1 MLLRRTIAV
10 VLALLVALA
19 GCSRADQQP
28 TSVNTGP
35 GAADRPN
42 MVFVLTDDL
51 SMNLLQ
57 YMPQVQK
64 LAKDGASFANY
75 SVTDSL
81 CCPSRSSIFTG
92 KFPHNT
98 GVFTN
103 GGDDGGFK
111 TFHKRENEDS
121 TFATAL
127 QKAGYHTAMMGK
139 YLNGYQP
146 DGTVDGQDN
155 YVPPGWDDWFVA
167 GDGYKEYNYTLNTN
181 HELDKHGKE
190 PSDYLTDVV
199 AGKARDVITSSAD
212 AGKPFF
218 VEVATFAP
226 HGPYTPA
233 PQDKD
238 KFPGLTA
245 PRDASYD
252 KLPANAPPW
261 LAKHPALTPKQ
272 QKALDAAFRKRA
284 QAVQAVDRMV
294 GSLRET
300 LEKEGVANNT
310 VVVFSSDN
318 GYHLGEHRLT
328 AGKQTAFE
336 TDIHVPLVMTGP
348 GIKAGS
354 TVQQP
359 AQNIDL
365 APTFETLAG
374 LTPAKDVDG
383 RSLTSLFGGT
393 APNDWRTTSLVE
405 HHGPDT
411 DPTDPDH
418 PQKGSGNPTTY
429 EALRTATT
437 TYVEYSDGT
446 VEYYDRSKD
455 PLQLNNTASALPTAQ
470 RAALHAKLMA
480 LKACKGEA
488 ACWKA
493 AG

>member
-1 MLLRRTIAV
+1 MHSRRTIAV
-10 VLALLVALA
+10 VLALLVVLA
-19 GCSRADQQP
+19 GCSKTQQP
-28 TSVNTGP
+28 IVQQAPVKSE
-35 GAADRPN
+35 RPN
-42 MVFVLTDDL
+42 IVFVLTDDL

-57 YMPQVQK
+57 HMPQVQQ

-92 KFPHNT
+92 KFPHDT

-111 TFHKRENEDS
+111 VFHQRKNEDS

-155 YVPPGWDDWFVA
+155 YVPPGWNDWYVA
-167 GDGYKEYNYTLNTN
+167 GNGYPEYNYTLNAN
-181 HELDKHGKE
+181 HKLEKHGKE
-190 PSDYLTDVV
+190 PSDYLTDVL
-199 AGKARDVITSSAD
+199 AAKAKDVITA
-212 AGKPFF
+212 AKQQPFF
-218 VEVATFAP
+218 LEIATFAP

-238 KFPGLTA
+238 KFPGLKA

-252 KLPANAPPW
+252 KLPTNAPAW
-261 LAKHPALTPKQ
+261 LAKHPALTAKQ
-272 QKALDAAFRKRA
+272 QKALDKAYRKRT
-284 QAVQAVDRMV
+284 QAVQSVDRMV
-294 GSLRET
+294 GSLRDT
-300 LEKEGVANNT
+300 LDKAGVADNT

-336 TDIHVPLVMTGP
+336 TDIHVPLVIAGP
-348 GIKAGS
+348 GIKAG
-354 TVQQP
+354 TTLQQP

-374 LTPAKDVDG
+374 LTPAPDVDG
-383 RSLTSLFGGT
+383 HTLTPLLGGT
-393 APNDWRTTSLVE
+393 TPTTWRTTNLVE
-405 HHGPDT
+405 HHGPDK

-418 PQKGSGNPTTY
+418 PKKGSGNPTTY
-429 EALRTATT
+429 EALRTATS
-437 TYVEYSDGT
+437 TYVEYTDGA
-446 VEYYDRSKD
+446 VEYYDRTKD
-455 PLQLNNTASALPTAQ
+455 PLQLNNIAASLPASQ
-470 RAALHAKLMA
+470 RTALHAKLQA
-480 LKACKGEA
+480 LKFCKGQD

-493 AG
+493 AA

>member
-1 MLLRRTIAV
+1 MLFRRTFAV
-10 VLALLVALA
+10 VLALVVALA

-28 TSVNTGP
+28 TSVNTSAGEP
-35 GAADRPN
+35 DHPN

-51 SMNLLQ
+51 SMNLLP
-57 YMPQVQK
+57 YIPQVQK

-92 KFPHNT
+92 KFPHDT

-103 GGDDGGFK
+103 GGKDGGFK

-146 DGTVDGQDN
+146 DGKVDGQDN
-155 YVPPGWDDWFVA
+155 YVPPGWDDWAVA
-167 GDGYKEYNYTLNTN
+167 GAGYNEYNYTLNVN
-181 HELDKHGKE
+181 HKLEKHGKE
-190 PSDYLTDVV
+190 PSDYLTDVL
-199 AGKARDVITSSAD
+199 AGKARDVISTSAD
-212 AGKPFF
+212 AKQPFF
-218 VEVATFAP
+218 LEVSTFSP

-238 KFPGLTA
+238 KFPGLKA
-245 PRDASYD
+245 PRDGSYG

-261 LAKHPALTPKQ
+261 LAKHPPLTPKQ
-272 QKALDAAFRKRA
+272 QTALDQAFRKRA
-284 QAVQAVDRMV
+284 QAVQSVDRMI
-294 GSLRET
+294 GSLRDT
-300 LEKEGVANNT
+300 LEKKGVADNT

-318 GYHLGEHRLT
+318 GYHLGEHSLT

-336 TDIHVPLVMTGP
+336 TDIHVPLVMAGP
-348 GIKAGS
+348 GLKAGS

-365 APTFETLAG
+365 APTFETLGG
-374 LTPAKDVDG
+374 LTPAPDVDG
-383 RSLTSLFGGT
+383 HTLTPLLGGT
-393 APNDWRTTSLVE
+393 APKDWRTTSLVE

-411 DPTDPDH
+411 DPKDPDH
-418 PQKGSGNPTTY
+418 PEKGSGNPTSY
-429 EALRTATT
+429 EALRTATA

-446 VEYYDRSKD
+446 IEYYDRSKD
-455 PLQLNNTASALPTAQ
+455 PLQLNNTASSLSTSQ
-470 RAALHAKLMA
+470 RAALHAKVKA
-480 LKACKGEA
+480 LKACKGGA

-493 AG
+493 GA